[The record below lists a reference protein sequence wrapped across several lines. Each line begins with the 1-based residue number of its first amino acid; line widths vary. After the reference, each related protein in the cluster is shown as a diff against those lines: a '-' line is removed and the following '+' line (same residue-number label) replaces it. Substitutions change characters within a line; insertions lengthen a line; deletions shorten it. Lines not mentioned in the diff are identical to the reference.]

1 MKVLVV
7 SQFFDPEN
15 FRINDLVEELNLRG
29 NNITVLTGLPNYPSG
44 NFYEGYSY
52 FSSGKSYKGTIKL
65 VRVPVIPRFSSTK
78 IQLAV
83 NYVSFAISACLMGL
97 LYCREKYDVIFTY
110 APSPVTVAMPAI
122 FLNFFKRIPH
132 IIWVQDLWPEVF
144 MAVEAPKTKIFYETV
159 RQMMKFIYKRSDV
172 ILIQSKDFKDS
183 ILKLGAGEE
192 KIKYFPNWAEIFFKP
207 IEKDIA
213 FNQGFKLP
221 VQDTFTIMFAG
232 NIGAAQCFD
241 VILKSA
247 LILKDENISWVILG
261 DGRRR
266 VWLEEQ
272 IKLNSLEDVMF
283 TLGNKPVQE
292 MPFYYSLADAML
304 VSLEPHPVF
313 SAWIPGKIQ
322 SYLACGKP
330 IIGLLSGAGAR
341 VIEEGSCGYAIQ
353 SGDPEELSK
362 KIKELSCLSEENL
375 LSMGRMALEYNN
387 EVFNRDKLISE
398 LESLF
403 KEAKSYN
410 RRT

>member
-1 MKVLVV
+1 MKILVV

-15 FRINDLVEELNLRG
+15 FRINDLVEELDLRG
-29 NNITVLTGLPNYPSG
+29 NEITVLTGLPNYPG
-44 NFYEGYSY
+44 GTFYKGYSY
-52 FSSGKSYKGTIKL
+52 FSSGKSFKGNIKI
-65 VRVPVIPRFSSTK
+65 VRVPVIPRFSSSK
-78 IQLAV
+78 IQLAI
-83 NYVSFAISACLMGL
+83 NYVSFVISACLMGG
-97 LYCREKYDVIFTY
+97 LYCRQRYDVIFTY
-110 APSPVTVAMPAI
+110 APSPVTVAIPAI
-122 FLNFFKRIPH
+122 FLNFFKKIPH

-159 RQMMKFIYKRSDV
+159 RQMMRFIYKRSDI

-183 ILKLGAGEE
+183 ILKLGAVEE
-192 KIKYFPNWAEIFFKP
+192 KIRYFPNWAEIFFKP
-207 IEKDIA
+207 IKKDITL
-213 FNQGFKLP
+213 NQGFEIP
-221 VQDTFTIMFAG
+221 AQDTFTIMFAG

-247 LILKDENISWVILG
+247 VRLRDENISWVILG

-272 IKLNSLEDVMF
+272 IKLNSLEHVMF

-292 MPFYYSLADAML
+292 MPFYYSLADVML

-313 SAWIPGKIQ
+313 SAWVPGKIQ

-341 VIEEGSCGYAIQ
+341 VIEEGDCGYAVQ

-362 KIKELSCLSEENL
+362 KIKELSCLSEEDL
-375 LSMGRMALEYNN
+375 LTMGSMALEYNDKT
-387 EVFNRDKLISE
+387 FNRDKLISE
-398 LESLF
+398 LESIF
-403 KEAKSYN
+403 KETKLYN
-410 RRT
+410 R